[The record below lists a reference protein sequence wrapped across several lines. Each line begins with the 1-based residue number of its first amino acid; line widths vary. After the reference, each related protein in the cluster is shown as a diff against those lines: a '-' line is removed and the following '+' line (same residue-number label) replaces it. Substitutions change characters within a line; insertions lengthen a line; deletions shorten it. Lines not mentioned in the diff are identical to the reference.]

1 MRCYFLKA
9 SGNKLLSGGTDK
21 TGLPT
26 SPELPGPLN
35 LAASD
40 ATAGPE
46 EGGGV
51 ATPAVPAC

>member
-1 MRCYFLKA
+1 M
-9 SGNKLLSGGTDK
+9 SGGTDK
-21 TGLPT
+21 TRLPT

-46 EGGGV
+46 AGGGV
-51 ATPAVPAC
+51 APPAVPAC